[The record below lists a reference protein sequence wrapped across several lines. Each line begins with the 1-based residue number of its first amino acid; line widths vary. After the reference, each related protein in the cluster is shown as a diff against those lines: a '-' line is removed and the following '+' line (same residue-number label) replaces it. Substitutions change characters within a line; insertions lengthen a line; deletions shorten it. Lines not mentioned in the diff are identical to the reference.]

1 MKADSQHLTHG
12 CNRRSLSELI
22 VTRQIH
28 SCYVSIITLKYSH
41 WLRPSTLHTLH
52 TPFTT
57 DLNVSGALQSGLQTR
72 NNSPLLIMMAEI
84 VLNALTASA
93 MDRTTVSPHA
103 YPIE

>member
-1 MKADSQHLTHG
+1 MQFSQ
-12 CNRRSLSELI
+12 SELI
-22 VTRQIH
+22 VTRKIH
-28 SCYVSIITLKYSH
+28 SCYVSIITLKVKYFH
-41 WLRPSTLHTLH
+41 WLRPSALHTLH
-52 TPFTT
+52 APFTI
-57 DLNVSGALQSGLQTR
+57 DLNVSRALQSGLQTR